1 MAERSKDWLKQAQK
15 DVQAA
20 ESLINAGHYEW
31 ACFISQQSAEKA
43 LKALFQKHNGEARG
57 HSVLE
62 LARKLTNKMKIE
74 KSIIDCCRDLDKYYI
89 PTRYPTSF
97 ETGSP
102 YEYYTK
108 DEADHAIICA
118 RRILELSQ
126 SILA

>member
-1 MAERSKDWLKQAQK
+1 MAERSKDWLKQAEK
-15 DVQAA
+15 DLNAA
-20 ESLINAGHYEW
+20 ESMSKAGHYEW
-31 ACFISQQSAEKA
+31 ACFVSQQSAEKT
-43 LKALFQKHNGEARG
+43 LKAIYQKYNGEARG

-62 LARKLTNKMKIE
+62 LAKRLTRKIKMDKKIIE
-74 KSIIDCCRDLDKYYI
+74 CGRDLDKYYI
-89 PTRYPTSF
+89 PTRYPNGF

-118 RRILELSQ
+118 RKILELGQ